1 MLFCR
6 KKRNELKVR
15 YVHPI
20 HTLEMKEPID
30 NIISQLNSAILIAQ
44 KMQVDNCEVERFKM
58 YKRML
63 HETWLGVAEY
73 YNEVNGVDL
82 ENYCDKIYFK
92 TENNVIESKEPPLRT
107 MANLYRLR

>member
-1 MLFCR
+1 MRKWKMLFCR
-6 KKRNELKVR
+6 KKRGESKVR

-73 YNEVNGVDL
+73 YNIINHIDL
-82 ENYCDKIYFK
+82 EQLTDK
-92 TENNVIESKEPPLRT
+92 
-107 MANLYRLR
+107 RLI